1 MLILYNS
8 TSYSTEEKKSTTNY
22 KQKSRDISIYI
33 VDVNK
38 PTPVIKKSSFI
49 GRLGTCESFEKSSN
63 SLNSRT

>member
-8 TSYSTEEKKSTTNY
+8 TFYSTEEKKSTTNY

-38 PTPVIKKSSFI
+38 PTPVIKNSFI